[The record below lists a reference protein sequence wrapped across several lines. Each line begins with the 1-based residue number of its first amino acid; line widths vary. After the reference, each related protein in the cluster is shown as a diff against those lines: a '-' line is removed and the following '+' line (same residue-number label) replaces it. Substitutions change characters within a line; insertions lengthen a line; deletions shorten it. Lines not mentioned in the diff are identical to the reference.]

1 MTIIGNLLDDIEGV
15 DDPGEV
21 IEEEVQSAAND
32 TITNNHDIDEGDLP
46 PPPTDFPNNPFLDD
60 AQTDSGGL
68 FANLGGGEVV
78 ALEEGTKMSEFPT
91 GDGEPFGLDG
101 QFMQP
106 VYANTTDESISI
118 EVDSID
124 FGPTF
129 QALGVDPYNETEFG
143 VDDQWYRIP
152 TGIGTPYPISGTET
166 AWNEDGNFEGEPI
179 AGDPDGDYELVEIS
193 ETDDGFKVVWEF
205 LGFGAESVTEEV
217 EQPPEDDA
225 ELIQ

>member
-1 MTIIGNLLDDIEGV
+1 MPLTSVLDELGTEQAIP
-15 DDPGEV
+15 DDL
-21 IEEEVQSAAND
+21 EEEA
-32 TITNNHDIDEGDLP
+32 DEGAADDVGSIDPDDADP
-46 PPPTDFPNNPFLDD
+46 PQLGFPNNPFLQD
-60 AQTDSGGL
+60 AQTDNGGL

-78 ALEEGTKMSEFPT
+78 PLEEGTKMSEFPT

-124 FGPTF
+124 FDPTF

-166 AWNEDGNFEGEPI
+166 AWDEDGNFEGEPI